1 MSAVRPNLCPQLSED
16 VVSKLRSAGVKT
28 VVDLI
33 KTDLEGLALE
43 TSLPYKVSYTAMCQ
57 KYVNFFLLFYH
68 KIPNPTSLVLHLLL
82 NQQVWSLSL
91 GIWQLC
97 TYSGAINNLPV
108 YNSEANAA
116 EKREAKVTDM

>member
-43 TSLPYKVSYTAMCQ
+43 TSLPYKVSYTPMCQ

-68 KIPNPTSLVLHLLL
+68 KIPNPTPLVLHLLL
-82 NQQVWSLSL
+82 NQQV
-91 GIWQLC
+91 
-97 TYSGAINNLPV
+97 
-108 YNSEANAA
+108 
-116 EKREAKVTDM
+116 

>member
-43 TSLPYKVSYTAMCQ
+43 TSLPYKVSYTLMCQ
-57 KYVNFFLLFYH
+57 KYINFFLLFYH

-82 NQQVWSLSL
+82 IQQV
-91 GIWQLC
+91 
-97 TYSGAINNLPV
+97 
-108 YNSEANAA
+108 
-116 EKREAKVTDM
+116 

>member
-57 KYVNFFLLFYH
+57 KYVNLIFFSYFII
-68 KIPNPTSLVLHLLL
+68 KFQTQHL
-82 NQQVWSLSL
+82 
-91 GIWQLC
+91 
-97 TYSGAINNLPV
+97 
-108 YNSEANAA
+108 
-116 EKREAKVTDM
+116 

>member
-33 KTDLEGLALE
+33 KTDLECLALE
-43 TSLPYKVSYTAMCQ
+43 TSLPYKVSYTLMCQ
-57 KYVNFFLLFYH
+57 KYINFFLLLVFYH

-82 NQQVWSLSL
+82 NQQV
-91 GIWQLC
+91 
-97 TYSGAINNLPV
+97 
-108 YNSEANAA
+108 
-116 EKREAKVTDM
+116 

>member
-57 KYVNFFLLFYH
+57 KYVNFFSYFII
-68 KIPNPTSLVLHLLL
+68 KFQTQHL
-82 NQQVWSLSL
+82 
-91 GIWQLC
+91 
-97 TYSGAINNLPV
+97 
-108 YNSEANAA
+108 
-116 EKREAKVTDM
+116 

>member
-57 KYVNFFLLFYH
+57 KYRDMSIFFSYFII
-68 KIPNPTSLVLHLLL
+68 KFQTQHL
-82 NQQVWSLSL
+82 
-91 GIWQLC
+91 
-97 TYSGAINNLPV
+97 
-108 YNSEANAA
+108 
-116 EKREAKVTDM
+116 